1 MTVAKKTGYTLAS
14 LVGAVVLIFGAWPTI
29 EPAANWLINNLGFI
43 LAREQ
48 VQAVLAASAAGV
60 FLGVPLPHLLPSKW
74 HPATTR
80 LVAGFICALT
90 TFAVALAL
98 MPTRTGFVYAFIT
111 AVASPTVAQLT
122 AGLFYL
128 IRPAFKP
135 ESLQP

>member
-1 MTVAKKTGYTLAS
+1 MTTAKKTGYTLAS
-14 LVGAVVLIFGAWPTI
+14 IVGAVILVFGAWPTI
-29 EPAANWLINNLGFI
+29 EPAANWAISNLGII

-60 FLGVPLPHLLPSKW
+60 FLGVPLPHLLPAKW

-80 LVAGFICALT
+80 VTAGFICAVV

-98 MPTRTGFVYAFIT
+98 VPSRTGFVYAFIT
-111 AVASPTVAQLT
+111 AVASPTIAQLM
-122 AGLFYL
+122 AGICYI
-128 IRPAFKP
+128 IRPACKP